1 MKNVLTMFL
10 IEIAVELIANALA
23 TVAKKAFLKIRN
35 WKFRSIR

>member
-1 MKNVLTMFL
+1 MENVLTMFL
-10 IEIAVELIANALA
+10 IEIAVELVANTLA